1 MSITK
6 LKGGRRKIAFAA
18 PVKSADTGQRDTTGV
33 KPSTERSVNVNKKSY
48 IYYPWGDNNLLPND
62 RVKLLRSNG
71 DAQNLVQARIDFL
84 YGGGFGFFKHVKRNG
99 ILHREPFTN
108 SAIEEYEDA
117 YGLPDLGEVVDQI
130 NTALVETG
138 NAFVRRQLVD
148 GLPIYSVKDSL
159 VVRATMAD
167 PIVKAY
173 LLCSDWTNQ
182 ETIEKGCSILP
193 VYDPTNELLEES
205 LIHLKPYQSGQPYY
219 GYAQYWGDQSV
230 HWIEV
235 MNYIAQS
242 MIGTVKHNKN
252 LAHICRIASRYFD
265 EMAASVP
272 EDENSDEPVDFEKQ
286 KDKVRDQFYKSV
298 EEMFSEK
305 NDTGPRI
312 IYDECDL
319 APDGKLSGFIQF
331 EEIKRSLNAKELHE
345 AYQIALL
352 AFANA
357 SRILPGLAGVSD
369 GKMLG
374 GSGSELKVSANFQQH
389 FRTARER
396 KLTCSIFNTDVKKAL
411 KLPRDVYA
419 GFHDILLVS
428 DDKNPAG
435 KETKTT
441 SAPNSADP
449 KDPKDDTERSK

>member
-6 LKGGRRKIAFAA
+6 LKAGKRRIAFAV
-18 PVKSADTGQRDTTGV
+18 PTKSADVGQRDTTGV
-33 KPSTERSVNVNKKSY
+33 KPSTERTVKVGSQGHV
-48 IYYPWGDNNLLPND
+48 YYPWGDNNLLPNE

-84 YGGGFGFFKHVKRNG
+84 YGGGFGFFKHETRNG
-99 ILHREPFTN
+99 ITHREPFTN
-108 SAIEEYEDA
+108 AAIDEYMDA
-117 YGLPDLGEVVDQI
+117 YGLPELGEVVDQI
-130 NTALVETG
+130 NTSLVETG
-138 NAFVRRQLVD
+138 NAFVRRQLID
-148 GLPIYSVKDSL
+148 NLPIYSVKDSL
-159 VVRATMAD
+159 VVRATLAE
-167 PIVKAY
+167 PVIKSY
-173 LLCSDWTNQ
+173 LLCPDWSNQ
-182 ETIEKGCSILP
+182 DALDKHCTILP
-193 VYDPTNELLEES
+193 AYDRTNDSLEDS
-205 LIHLKPYQSGQPYY
+205 LVHLKPYQSGQPYY
-219 GYAQYWGDQSV
+219 GFAQYWGEQSV

-252 LAHICRIASRYFD
+252 LAHICRIATRYFE
-265 EMAASVP
+265 EMAAAVR
-272 EDENSDEPVDFEKQ
+272 EDEETEETVDFEKQ
-286 KDKVRDQFYKSV
+286 KDKVRDEFYEMV

-319 APDGKLSGFIQF
+319 TPDGKLAGFMQF

-369 GKMLG
+369 GKTLG

-396 KLTCSIFNTDVKKAL
+396 KITCSIFNTDVKKAL

-428 DDKNPAG
+428 DDKNPSG

-441 SAPNSADP
+441 SAGTGS
-449 KDPKDDTERSK
+449 DTTDKEDAA

>member
-1 MSITK
+1 MSTTTIK
-6 LKGGRRKIAFAA
+6 VGRRQFAFSS
-18 PVKSADTGQRDTTGV
+18 PTKSADEGQRDTTGV
-33 KPSTERSVNVNKKSY
+33 KPSTERTVKVDKKSY
-48 IYYPWGDNNLLPND
+48 VYYPWGDNNLLPND

-84 YGGGFGFFKHVKRNG
+84 YGGGFGFFRHVQKDG
-99 ILHREPFTN
+99 ITIREPFT
-108 SAIEEYEDA
+108 SPAIEEYQDA

-138 NAFVRRQLVD
+138 NAFVRRNLVD

-159 VVRATMAD
+159 IVRATLAD
-167 PIVKAY
+167 PVVRSY
-173 LLCSDWTNQ
+173 LLCPDWTNQ
-182 ETIEKGCSILP
+182 DAIDKNCSILP
-193 VYDPTNELLEES
+193 VWDRDNKELTDS
-205 LIHLKPYQSGQPYY
+205 LVHLKPYQSGQPYY
-219 GYAQYWGDQSV
+219 GFAQYWGEQSV
-230 HWIEV
+230 NWIEV
-235 MNYIAQS
+235 MNYIAKS

-265 EMAASVP
+265 EMAASAP
-272 EDENSDEPVDFEKQ
+272 EDDTAPDEPVDFEKQ
-286 KDKVRDQFYKSV
+286 KNKVRDQFYKQV

-319 APDGKLSGFIQF
+319 TMDGKLAGFIQF
-331 EEIKRSLNAKELHE
+331 EEIKRSLNAKELSE

-352 AFANA
+352 GFSNA
-357 SRILPGLAGVSD
+357 SRMLPGLSGVSD

-396 KLTCSIFNTDVKKAL
+396 KLVCSLFNHDVKKIL
-411 KLPRDVYA
+411 KLPSDVYA

-441 SAPNSADP
+441 SGGSGTDP
-449 KDPKDDTERSK
+449 KPKTEQDAA